1 MATRDVLVVG
11 TILLCCACLGL
22 VIAHL
27 GSRVLKGLR
36 WLAGAFIAG
45 ALGVAVILVIHS
57 APVPYRIIA
66 NTLLLLAYVSLHVS
80 ILEITGNDSLIPRL
94 GLILLA
100 IQAALYP
107 IFQWLHQAEKFAMVT
122 LGVVLAIQA
131 LQTAA
136 YLRARLKEG
145 LMASISLSI
154 SLLVGF
160 AAFNVVRSMVVLTLG
175 LPADPGAA
183 NPLELASGIVYL
195 VAALGLG
202 FSVFWMTSMQLRL
215 DLERLASTDPLT
227 GLHNRRAFLTYC
239 EKELMR
245 TLRAAEPVSL
255 VLIDLDHFK
264 DVNDRHGHDAGDAA
278 LCAVAS
284 HLRGAVRENDILAR
298 WGGEEF
304 IVLLPGASSEQAVQ
318 VAQRLRLCIESIS
331 LLHNGRVDAW
341 SSIRLAISA
350 GAVTATGAIESLD
363 SLLRTCDEALYSAK
377 AAGRNTVVH
386 RELRSDLEF
395 SLTPSLSPPL
405 AGTSQPALP
414 AAN

>member
-1 MATRDVLVVG
+1 MAIRDVLVVG
-11 TILLCCACLGL
+11 AILLCCACLGL
-22 VIAHL
+22 VIAHW
-27 GSRVLKGLR
+27 GSRFLKGLG
-36 WLAGAFIAG
+36 WLAGAYIAG
-45 ALGVAVILVIHS
+45 ALGVAVLLGMHS
-57 APVPYRIIA
+57 TPVPYRIIA

-80 ILEITGNDSLIPRL
+80 ILEITASDSLIPRL
-94 GLILLA
+94 GLILVA

-107 IFQWLHQAEKFAMVT
+107 IFQWVHQADLLAMVT

-136 YLRARLKEG
+136 YLKKHLKEG
-145 LMASISLSI
+145 MVACISLSI

-160 AAFNVVRSMVVLTLG
+160 AAFNLIRSVILLAVG
-175 LPADPGAA
+175 LPSDPHAA
-183 NPLELASGIVYL
+183 NPLELTSGIAFL

-202 FSVFWMTSMQLRL
+202 FSVFWMTGMQLRL
-215 DLERLASTDPLT
+215 DLERLANTDPLT

-245 TLRAAEPVSL
+245 IPRGAEPVSL

-264 DVNDRHGHDAGDAA
+264 EVNDRHGHDAGDAA

-284 HLRGAVRENDILAR
+284 QLRGAVRENDVLAR

-304 IVLLPGASSEQAVQ
+304 IVLLPGASSEQALQ
-318 VAQRLRLCIESIS
+318 VAQRLRLCIDSIS

-350 GAVTATGAIESLD
+350 GVVTATGAIESID

-386 RELRSDLEF
+386 REVRPEVEF
-395 SLTPSLSPPL
+395 TLTPMTGAPQV
-405 AGTSQPALP
+405 ARLP

>member
-1 MATRDVLVVG
+1 MAIRDVLVVG
-11 TILLCCACLGL
+11 AILLCCACLGL
-22 VIAHL
+22 VIAHM
-27 GSRVLKGLR
+27 GSRVLKGLG
-36 WLAGAFIAG
+36 WLAGAFTAG
-45 ALGVAVILVIHS
+45 ALGVAVILVLHS
-57 APVPYRIIA
+57 EPVPYRIIA
-66 NTLLLLAYVSLHVS
+66 NTLLLLAYVLLHVS
-80 ILEITGNDSLIPRL
+80 ILEITAGDSLIPKL

-100 IQAALYP
+100 IQAASYP
-107 IFQWLHQAEKFAMVT
+107 VFQWLHLAEPLAMVT

-131 LQTAA
+131 LQTAD
-136 YLRARLKEG
+136 YLRKHLKDG

-154 SLLVGF
+154 FLLLGF
-160 AAFNVVRSMVVLTLG
+160 AGFNLVRSIIILTVG
-175 LPADPGAA
+175 LPSDPQAA
-183 NPLELASGIVYL
+183 NPLELASGIVFL
-195 VAALGLG
+195 VSALGLG

-227 GLHNRRAFLTYC
+227 GLHNRRAFLIYC

-245 TLRAAEPVSL
+245 SSRATEPFSL

-264 DVNDRHGHDAGDAA
+264 QVNDRHGHDAGDAA

-284 HLRGAVRENDILAR
+284 QLRGAVRENDVLAR

-304 IVLLPGASSEQAVQ
+304 IVLLPGASSEQAVH

-331 LLHNGRVDAW
+331 LLRNGRVDTW
-341 SSIRLAISA
+341 SAIRLAISA
-350 GAVTATGAIESLD
+350 GVVTATGAIESLD

-386 RELRSDLEF
+386 REVRPEVEF
-395 SLTPSLSPPL
+395 SLTPPSTPMAAPQC
-405 AGTSQPALP
+405 AQLP

>member
-11 TILLCCACLGL
+11 TILLCCACVGL

-27 GSRVLKGLR
+27 GSRGLKGLG
-36 WLAGAFIAG
+36 WLAGAFTAG
-45 ALGVAVILVIHS
+45 ALGVAVILAMHS
-57 APVPYRIIA
+57 TPVPYRIVA

-80 ILEITGNDSLIPRL
+80 VLEITGSNSLIPRL
-94 GLILLA
+94 GLILLGV
-100 IQAALYP
+100 QLALYP
-107 IFQWLHQAEKFAMVT
+107 VFQWVHQAEPLAMVT

-136 YLRARLKEG
+136 YLKKHLKEG
-145 LMASISLSI
+145 LVACISLNI

-160 AAFNVVRSMVVLTLG
+160 AAFNVVRSMILLATG
-175 LPADPGAA
+175 LPSDPQAPY
-183 NPLELASGIVYL
+183 PLELASGIVFL

-202 FSVFWMTSMQLRL
+202 FSVFWMTGMQLRL

-227 GLHNRRAFLTYC
+227 GLHNRRAFLDYC
-239 EKELMR
+239 QRELTR
-245 TLRAAEPVSL
+245 TSRGTEPVSL

-264 DVNDRHGHDAGDAA
+264 EVNDRHGHDAGDAA

-284 HLRGAVRENDILAR
+284 HLRGAVRENDVLAR

-304 IVLLPGASSEQAVQ
+304 IVLLPGTSSEQAVQ

-350 GAVTATGAIESLD
+350 GVVTAPGAIENIE
-363 SLLRTCDEALYSAK
+363 SLLRTCDEALYCAK
-377 AAGRNTVVH
+377 ASGRNTVVY
-386 RELRSDLEF
+386 REVRPELEL
-395 SLTPSLSPPL
+395 SLTSIT
-405 AGTSQPALP
+405 GTSQSALP

>member
-1 MATRDVLVVG
+1 MAIRDVLVVG
-11 TILLCCACLGL
+11 AILLCCACLGL
-22 VIAHL
+22 VLAHL
-27 GSRVLKGLR
+27 GSRVLKGLG
-36 WLAGAFIAG
+36 WLAAAFTAG
-45 ALGVAVILVIHS
+45 ALGVAIILAMQS

-66 NTLLLLAYVSLHVS
+66 NTMLLLAYVLLHVS
-80 ILEITGNDSLIPRL
+80 ILEITDSDSLTPRL
-94 GLILLA
+94 GLILLG

-107 IFQWLHQAEKFAMVT
+107 VFQWLHQGERLAMVT

-131 LQTAA
+131 LQTAL
-136 YLRARLKEG
+136 YLKKHLKQG
-145 LMASISLSI
+145 MVASISLGI
-154 SLLVGF
+154 SLLVAF
-160 AAFNVVRSMVVLTLG
+160 AAFNVVRSMVLLTVG
-175 LPADPGAA
+175 LPSDPHAP
-183 NPLELASGIVYL
+183 NPLELTTGIVFL

-239 EKELMR
+239 EKELVR
-245 TLRAAEPVSL
+245 SSRETEPVSL

-264 DVNDRHGHDAGDAA
+264 QVNDRHGHDAGDAA

-284 HLRGAVRENDILAR
+284 QLKNVVRENDVLAR

-304 IVLLPGASSEQAVQ
+304 IVLLPGASSEQALQ
-318 VAQRLRLCIESIS
+318 VAHRLRVCIESIS
-331 LLHNGRVDAW
+331 LLHNGRVDTW

-350 GAVTATGAIESLD
+350 GVVTSTGPVENID
-363 SLLRTCDEALYSAK
+363 GLLRSCDEALYSAK

-386 RELRSDLEF
+386 REVHSEVEF
-395 SLTPSLSPPL
+395 SLPPI
-405 AGTSQPALP
+405 TSAPHHTGLP